1 MPPACPLLFYT
12 SQSLPTVARPETVG
26 RERTN
31 RTPGRALP
39 DPSQGTTPPR
49 HGISWNSRLSVA
61 RNADGR
67 LTIDSTGTS

>member
-26 RERTN
+26 LERTN

-39 DPSQGTTPPR
+39 DPSQGTPWGDENVGFVVSSVLPAF
-49 HGISWNSRLSVA
+49 LSP
-61 RNADGR
+61 
-67 LTIDSTGTS
+67 